1 MIIFPIFNGHLEG
14 IPYFQTDPYPNLMLE
29 NLLLMLKFE
38 GLRAF
43 VLHRHPLQNAV
54 ESLTMGHPPKK
65 KLNQIL
71 IISTY
76 NDGRTI
82 IHQ

>member
-43 VLHRHPLQNAV
+43 ALHRHPLQNAV
-54 ESLTMGHPPKK
+54 E
-65 KLNQIL
+65 
-71 IISTY
+71 
-76 NDGRTI
+76 
-82 IHQ
+82 